1 MTKIKVAAVIGG
13 GVIGGGWLARLIEN
27 GVEVSVYDPDP
38 EAARKLGDVLANADL
53 AYSRLTL
60 APRGNKGAWRL
71 AGSVAEAVAGAEL
84 IVEAVPERLELKRRV
99 YAEAEAANTIGLIA
113 SSTSGI
119 MPSDLQDGMAHP
131 GRLLVAHPFNPVYL
145 LPCVELVAGGKTD
158 PANIDRAAKIYEW
171 LGMKPI
177 RVRKEI
183 EAFIADRFLEAVWR
197 EGLWLIKDGI
207 GTTQDIDDA
216 IRYGFGLRWAQMG
229 LFETYRLAGGE
240 AGMRHFIAQFGP
252 CLSWPWTKLMD
263 VPELTDELV
272 DMIAEQSDAQSGM
285 HSIRELERIRDDNLI
300 GIMQVLKVNNWGAGQ
315 TLAAY
320 ERKLFAQGAAKPS
333 ADLSRPVRTV
343 ETRVPPDWTD
353 YNNHMNEARYGQVF
367 SDATDALM
375 RLIGADSDYI
385 ASGLSYFTAEGHIR
399 FLDEVAALEPVY
411 VETQVLAGAGKKMH
425 LFHSLHHGDGRL
437 LATGEYML
445 IHVDLKTRAACEPAP
460 AVAVKLAEMAAL
472 HAKLPVPEGTG
483 RAVGGKKYPMPRA

>member
-1 MTKIKVAAVIGG
+1 MTITKAAILGG

-38 EAARKLGDVLANADL
+38 EAARKLGAVLANADH

-71 AGSVAEAVAGAEL
+71 AGSVAEAVTGAEL
-84 IVEAVPERLELKRRV
+84 IVEAVPERLDLKRKV
-99 YAEAEAANTIGLIA
+99 YAEIDAANPIALIA

-119 MPSDLQDGMAHP
+119 MPSDLQAEMTHP

-145 LPCVELVAGGKTD
+145 LPCVELVAGKKTD
-158 PANIDRAAKIYEW
+158 PANIDRAAAIYEW

-252 CLSWPWTKLMD
+252 CLAWPWTKLMN

-272 DMIAEQSDAQSGM
+272 DMISDQSDAQSGM
-285 HSIRELERIRDDNLI
+285 HSIRELERIRDENLI
-300 GIMQVLKVNNWGAGQ
+300 GIMQVLKVNDWGAGQ

-320 ERKLFAQGAAKPS
+320 ERKLFEQGAVKPAA
-333 ADLSRPVRTV
+333 ADLSGPIRTV
-343 ETRVPPDWTD
+343 DRQVPPDWTD

-375 RLIGADSDYI
+375 RVIGADSDYI
-385 ASGLSYFTAEGHIR
+385 ANGLSYFTAEGHIR
-399 FLDEVAALEPVY
+399 FIDEVAALEPVY
-411 VETQVLAGAGKKMH
+411 VETQVLGGAGKKMH
-425 LFHSLHHGDGRL
+425 LFHSFHHADGRL
-437 LATGEYML
+437 LATGEYLL
-445 IHVDLKTRAACEPAP
+445 IHVDLNTRSACEPAP
-460 AVAVKLAEMAAL
+460 AVAAKLAEVAAT
-472 HAKLPVPEGTG
+472 HATLVVPEGVG
-483 RAVGGKKYPMPRA
+483 RAVGQKR